1 MFSDIYSIVFQSEKV
16 NWNLVHVELVLKDEK
31 IAHHEI

>member
-1 MFSDIYSIVFQSEKV
+1 MFSDIIIFQSEKV
-16 NWNLVHVELVLKDEK
+16 NWNLVHVQLVLKGEK

>member
-1 MFSDIYSIVFQSEKV
+1 MFSDIYSMIFQSEKV
-16 NWNLVHVELVLKDEK
+16 NWNLAHVQLVLKSEK